1 MLGEER
7 LLVLYIR
14 WDSVSNK
21 GGAEYLYLESDSGRG
36 DRSPLPTAAGFRGSE
51 RHCSEEGPC
60 RGWHA
65 GCISDGIQR
74 MMEGALVRGGGYCK
88 LPTAYIYLDVCKQ
101 MKDQICISRE

>member
-1 MLGEER
+1 MGGGSRPDLVGTAPYWRKGRGSHPMLGEER

-36 DRSPLPTAAGFRGSE
+36 DRSSLPAVAGFRGSE

-60 RGWHA
+60 RGWYA
-65 GCISDGIQR
+65 GYSGWYTADDGR
-74 MMEGALVRGGGYCK
+74 GAGQGRGI
-88 LPTAYIYLDVCKQ
+88 L
-101 MKDQICISRE
+101 